1 MKGLAFIG
9 LSSFFLLM
17 GFFISNNTFDINL
30 STGGDFYVNPFNEIA
45 PLLSTALYTLS
56 IGLFMRGVYSI
67 YSERRYYEPRM
78 PVKPQ
83 IQSQIIATPA
93 TTNIAHK
100 KESLLQYLDE
110 IENQDIIHLSQE
122 IIQKEKELIVI
133 TEIKNNPN
141 LFEDLRKIRT
151 DYLLKILY
159 QYLEVPKNLRTQKTE
174 AQLSVEEMTIEQLK
188 LLKARVFEIEQEM
201 LNIKTYHIKANERFL
216 KSKFYPEES
225 NFLEK
230 Q

>member
-1 MKGLAFIG
+1 MKGFAFIG

-67 YSERRYYEPRM
+67 YSEREYYEPPM
-78 PVKPQ
+78 PVKP
-83 IQSQIIATPA
+83 QIIATPA

-100 KESLLQYLDE
+100 KDSLLQYLDD
-110 IENQDIIHLSQE
+110 IKNQDIIHLSQE

-133 TEIKNNPN
+133 TEIKNHPN

-188 LLKARVFEIEQEM
+188 LLKTRVFEIEQEM

-216 KSKFYPEES
+216 KSKFYPEEP